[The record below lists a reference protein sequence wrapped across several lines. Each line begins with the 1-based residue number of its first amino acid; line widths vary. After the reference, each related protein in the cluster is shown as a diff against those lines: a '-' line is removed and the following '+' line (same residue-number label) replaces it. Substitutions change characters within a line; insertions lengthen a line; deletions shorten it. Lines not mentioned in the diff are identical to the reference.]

1 VTSKIQKIKLSLFI
15 FFVVSGV
22 VFAILFP
29 RLTLPFGF
37 AYIIY
42 IMASPLT
49 ILLTKGSL
57 KQRLWHSFLLILAL
71 TFLFFPMFATFYN
84 AETDLGS
91 LSEQLPQIQK
101 IIQDKFFLFKV
112 NFFEKYGIRVNLDPV
127 NYMMSKL
134 EFFGSDFV
142 SRFPDYL
149 SSVFEWMLLVPMF
162 LYFFFKESG
171 NFGTKLMEAIPNP
184 IFEKTYVL
192 FSHFNTKFGEYIIAK
207 FVEAAILGTLVTVGL
222 LVIGFPYPFVLG
234 FIAGVTN
241 ILPYIGPIIGFI
253 PAFGIALLSKDPNVT
268 MWGMVIV
275 YTIANLIDNI
285 LVFPLL
291 VSKIVN
297 LHPILVVVSIIIG
310 SQLGGII
317 GMIVIIPFIA
327 FFKILFIEI
336 YKDLSVHI

>member
-1 VTSKIQKIKLSLFI
+1 MTSKIQKIKLTLFI
-15 FFVVSGV
+15 FFVAAAI

-42 IMASPLT
+42 IMASPVT
-49 ILLTKGSL
+49 ILLTKGSV
-57 KQRLWHSFLLILAL
+57 KQRIWYAFLGVLALMFLL
-71 TFLFFPMFATFYN
+71 FPLFATLYN
-84 AETDLGS
+84 ANTDLGS
-91 LSEQLPQIQK
+91 LSQQLPLIQK

-253 PAFGIALLSKDPNVT
+253 PAFGIALLSKDPNVS
-268 MWGMVIV
+268 MWAMVII
-275 YTIANLIDNI
+275 YTIANLIDMI

-297 LHPILVVVSIIIG
+297 LHPIMVVVSIIVG
-310 SQLGGII
+310 SQLGGIV

-327 FFKILFIEI
+327 FFKILFVEI

>member
-1 VTSKIQKIKLSLFI
+1 MSKIQKIKLYLFI
-15 FFVVSGV
+15 FFVTTAI

-37 AYIIY
+37 SYIIY
-42 IMASPLT
+42 IMAHPVT
-49 ILLTKGSL
+49 ILLTKGTV
-57 KQRLWHSFLLILAL
+57 KQRVWYSFLVFLA
-71 TFLFFPMFATFYN
+71 FLFLMFPLFATLYSTN
-84 AETDLGS
+84 ADLGQIS
-91 LSEQLPQIQK
+91 TQLPLIQK
-101 IIQDKFFLFKV
+101 VIQDKFFLFKV

-134 EFFGSDFV
+134 EFFGSDFI

-149 SSVFEWMLLVPMF
+149 SSIFEWLLLVPMF
-162 LYFFFKESG
+162 LYFFFKESK
-171 NFGTKLMEAIPNP
+171 NFGDKLMEAIPNP
-184 IFEKTYVL
+184 IFEKCYVL

-207 FVEAAILGTLVTVGL
+207 FVEAAILGSLVTIGL

-253 PAFGIALLSKDPNVT
+253 PAFGIALLSKDPNVS
-268 MWGMVIV
+268 MWGMVII
-275 YTIANLIDNI
+275 YTIANLIDMI

-297 LHPILVVVSIIIG
+297 LHPIVVVVSIIIG
-310 SQLGGII
+310 SQLGGIV

-327 FFKILFIEI
+327 FFKILFKEI
-336 YKDLSVHI
+336 YKDLSVNI

>member
-1 VTSKIQKIKLSLFI
+1 MSKIQKIKLYLFI
-15 FFVVSGV
+15 FFIVAAV
-22 VFAILFP
+22 VFAVLFP

-42 IMASPLT
+42 IMANPIQ
-49 ILLTKGSL
+49 ILLTKGTVR
-57 KQRLWHSFLLILAL
+57 QRLWYTFLLVVGV
-71 TFLFFPMFATFYN
+71 TFLLFPLFATLYN
-84 AETDLGS
+84 AHTDLGS
-91 LSEQLPQIQK
+91 WSQQLPLLQK
-101 IIQDKFFLFKV
+101 VIQDKFFLFKV

-134 EFFGSDFV
+134 EFFGSDFI

-149 SSVFEWMLLVPMF
+149 STVFEWILLVPMF
-162 LYFFFKESG
+162 LYFFFKDSSRIG
-171 NFGTKLMEAIPNP
+171 NKLMEAIPNP

-207 FVEAAILGTLVTVGL
+207 FVEAALLGTLVTIGL
-222 LVIGFPYPFVLG
+222 WAIGFPYPFILG

-241 ILPYIGPIIGFI
+241 ILPYIGPLIGII
-253 PAFGIALLSKDPNVT
+253 PAFGIALLSKDPSVS
-268 MWGMVIV
+268 MLAMVIV
-275 YTIANLIDNI
+275 YTVANLIDTI

-297 LHPILVVVSIIIG
+297 LHPIIVVVSIIVG
-310 SQLGGII
+310 SQLGGIV

-336 YKDLSVHI
+336 YKDLSVNL

>member
-1 VTSKIQKIKLSLFI
+1 MSKIQKIKLY
-15 FFVVSGV
+15 FFVFFLAAAL
-22 VFAILFP
+22 VFAVMFP

-42 IMASPLT
+42 IMASPVT
-49 ILLTKGSL
+49 VLLTRGSY
-57 KQRLWHSFLLILAL
+57 KQRLWYSFLLCLAL
-71 TFLFFPMFATFYN
+71 MFLFFPLIATLYN
-84 AETDLGS
+84 ANTDLS
-91 LSEQLPQIQK
+91 ALSQQLPQIQK
-101 IIQDKFFLFKV
+101 VIQDKFFLFKV

-134 EFFGSDFV
+134 EFFGSDFI

-149 SSVFEWMLLVPMF
+149 SSVFEWILLVPMF

-171 NFGTKLMEAIPNP
+171 NFGNKLLEAIPNP
-184 IFEKTYVL
+184 IFEKSYVL
-192 FSHFNTKFGEYIIAK
+192 VSHFNTKFGEYIIAK
-207 FVEAAILGTLVTVGL
+207 FVEAAILGTLVTLGL
-222 LVIGFPYPFVLG
+222 ILVGFPYPFILG

-253 PAFGIALLSKDPNVT
+253 PAFGIALMSNDPEVS
-268 MWGMVIV
+268 MWAMVIV
-275 YTIANLIDNI
+275 YLIANLIDMI

-297 LHPILVVVSIIIG
+297 LHPIVVVVSIIVG
-310 SQLGGII
+310 SQLGGIV

-336 YKDLSVHI
+336 YKDLSVNI

>member
-1 VTSKIQKIKLSLFI
+1 MSKIQKIKLYLFI
-15 FFVVSGV
+15 FFCTAAV

-42 IMASPLT
+42 IMANPVT
-49 ILLTKGSL
+49 VLLTKGTPR
-57 KQRLWHSFLLILAL
+57 QRILYSFLLILGVL
-71 TFLFFPMFATFYN
+71 FLLFPVFATLYN
-84 AETDLGS
+84 AHTDLGAIS
-91 LSEQLPQIQK
+91 QQIPEIQK
-101 IIQDKFFLFKV
+101 VIQDKFFLFKV

-127 NYMMSKL
+127 NYMMAKL
-134 EFFGSDFV
+134 EYFGSDFV

-149 SSVFEWMLLVPMF
+149 SSIFEWFLLVPMF

-171 NFGTKLMEAIPNP
+171 RLGTKLMEAIPNP

-207 FVEAAILGTLVTVGL
+207 FVEAAILGTLVTLGL
-222 LVIGFPYPFVLG
+222 LVIGFPYPFILG
-234 FIAGVTN
+234 FVAGVTN

-253 PAFGIALLSKDPNVT
+253 PAFGIALLSKDPNIS
-268 MWGMVIV
+268 MWGMVTV
-275 YTIANLIDNI
+275 FAVANIIDNI

-336 YKDLSVHI
+336 YKDLSVNL